1 MSLIVVIKGPVASAG
16 SILYFCND
24 KGINVPNNAAKIIT
38 VKSTSKY
45 ASAEKCMTYA
55 SSRKSMKAYTY
66 NSSSKKC
73 YVYASVRS
81 VKPDEDSVSG
91 LLSDN

>member
-1 MSLIVVIKGPVASAG
+1 MKKILFVMCFFTSLSVFSDVDVKQGYSVNG
-16 SILYFCND
+16 
-24 KGINVPNNAAKIIT
+24 KIIT
-38 VKSTSKY
+38 VKSTLKY

-55 SSRKSMKAYTY
+55 STRKNMKAYTY

-91 LLSDN
+91 LLSDS

>member
-1 MSLIVVIKGPVASAG
+1 MNKILFVMCFITSLTVFSDVDVKEGYSVNG
-16 SILYFCND
+16 
-24 KGINVPNNAAKIIT
+24 KIIT
-38 VKSTSKY
+38 VKSTAKY

-73 YVYASVRS
+73 YVYASIRS

-91 LLSDN
+91 LLSDS

>member
-1 MSLIVVIKGPVASAG
+1 MKRILFVVCFVTSLTAFSDVDIKEGYSVNG
-16 SILYFCND
+16 
-24 KGINVPNNAAKIIT
+24 KIIT
-38 VKSTSKY
+38 VKSTLKY
-45 ASAEKCMTYA
+45 ASAEKCMAYA

-91 LLSDN
+91 LLTDS

>member
-1 MSLIVVIKGPVASAG
+1 MKKILFVVCFVTSLSAFSDVDIKEGYSVNG
-16 SILYFCND
+16 
-24 KGINVPNNAAKIIT
+24 KIIT

-45 ASAEKCMTYA
+45 ASAEKCMAYA
-55 SSRKSMKAYTY
+55 STRKSMKAYTY

-91 LLSDN
+91 LLSDS

>member
-1 MSLIVVIKGPVASAG
+1 MIKIFFVVCCVTSLSAFSDVDIKEGYSVNG
-16 SILYFCND
+16 
-24 KGINVPNNAAKIIT
+24 KIIT
-38 VKSTSKY
+38 VKSTAKY

-91 LLSDN
+91 LLSDS

>member
-1 MSLIVVIKGPVASAG
+1 MKKILFVVCFVTSLSAFSDVDIKEGYSVNG
-16 SILYFCND
+16 
-24 KGINVPNNAAKIIT
+24 KIIT

-45 ASAEKCMTYA
+45 ASAEKCMAYA

-81 VKPDEDSVSG
+81 VKPAEDSVSG
-91 LLSDN
+91 LLTDS

>member
-1 MSLIVVIKGPVASAG
+1 MNG
-16 SILYFCND
+16 
-24 KGINVPNNAAKIIT
+24 KIIS
-38 VKSTSKY
+38 VRSTAKY

-55 SSRKSMKAYTY
+55 SSKKSIKAYTY

-73 YVYASVRS
+73 YVYASIRS

-91 LLSDN
+91 LLSDS

>member
-1 MSLIVVIKGPVASAG
+1 MA
-16 SILYFCND
+16 
-24 KGINVPNNAAKIIT
+24 
-38 VKSTSKY
+38 
-45 ASAEKCMTYA
+45 YA

-91 LLSDN
+91 LLSDS

>member
-1 MSLIVVIKGPVASAG
+1 MKKILFVVCFVTSLSAFSDVDIKEGYSVNG
-16 SILYFCND
+16 
-24 KGINVPNNAAKIIT
+24 KIIT

-45 ASAEKCMTYA
+45 ASAEKCMSYA

-91 LLSDN
+91 LLSDS